1 MVIYPAAAGVNDLGG
16 IIEEVRDRDRGSSA
30 FTMSSG
36 KRSSYELTTP
46 DEERPHSF
54 YDNLTT
60 SSSGGT
66 PSNRVIQIPD
76 IQFKFDDDIPMG
88 GDPRR
93 SSTLLMSNAK
103 SDFFGLSQ
111 IPDEPG
117 DDESDQQLLPT
128 SRDRR
133 TPPTIVPSTVA
144 PTSSSPTSTAST
156 VPAAPPGS
164 PEDSPRSSPRPAS
177 AQRNIT
183 IRLPEAGAPSEA
195 VYMTTTV
202 PQNFAKNSSTL
213 IGRHKPTRSS
223 LRHSRMLVVNKN
235 YHQRFPKGNSLNL
248 RHIRLSRLLMLLK
261 IAIGAVLT
269 FVGMTIIVWSPN
281 THTKDN
287 PYWSGM
293 ILVLSGSLFLVLFDF
308 KRRPANRLREN
319 FFNFVRINALVILL
333 LTIFF
338 TMLAFIYALIHTT
351 NLSSEKLH
359 CEPEYHFNVNSSSC
373 VCLIDPR
380 SPQEVAEAA
389 MAVSDVRDEA
399 GKDGGGYFDHEE
411 DEVRNLT
418 TVAVTAVSST
428 IGPTILS
435 GLDLRKAAE
444 QLEDEGVVRLEYRD
458 FNCSEVLSIWY
469 YVTLGSTIL
478 NSLGCLL
485 AAAFLV
491 IYGVECQRRE
501 HELKYLSVRTNG
513 TEPKVPAT
521 TVQDSGGRE
530 EEEEEGTEQPT
541 NAANVTE
548 SIDEK
553 TTTAEA

>member
-1 MVIYPAAAGVNDLGG
+1 
-16 IIEEVRDRDRGSSA
+16 
-30 FTMSSG
+30 MSSG

-46 DEERPHSF
+46 AVDEERPHSF
-54 YDNLTT
+54 YDNLNT
-60 SSSGGT
+60 SSGSSG
-66 PSNRVIQIPD
+66 SRVIQIPD

-88 GDPRR
+88 R
-93 SSTLLMSNAK
+93 SSALLMSNAK
-103 SDFFGLSQ
+103 SDFFGLSK
-111 IPDEPG
+111 IPDEEP
-117 DDESDQQLLPT
+117 DDESDGRLLA
-128 SRDRR
+128 DRR
-133 TPPTIVPSTVA
+133 TPPTIVPPAATTA
-144 PTSSSPTSTAST
+144 TSSSSPSSTAST

-164 PEDSPRSSPRPAS
+164 PEDSPRSTSRPAS

-183 IRLPEAGAPSEA
+183 IRLPEEGAPSEA

-223 LRHSRMLVVNKN
+223 LRHSRMLVVNNKN

-261 IAIGAVLT
+261 VAIGAVLT

-293 ILVLSGSLFLVLFDF
+293 ILLLCGALFLFLFDF

-319 FFNFVRINALVILL
+319 FFNFVRINALVVLL

-351 NLSSEKLH
+351 NLSSANLR

-389 MAVSDVRDEA
+389 MAVSDVRNEA
-399 GKDGGGYFDHEE
+399 AGGGGTGGYFDRNEDQEGEE
-411 DEVRNLT
+411 DFGRMNLT
-418 TVAVTAVSST
+418 TGLAVVAST
-428 IGPTILS
+428 IGPTIMS

-444 QLEDEGVVRLEYRD
+444 QLEDEGVIRLEYRD
-458 FNCSEVLSIWY
+458 FNCREVVSIWY

-478 NSLGCLL
+478 NSIGCLL

-501 HELKYLSVRTNG
+501 HELKYLSVRTTNG
-513 TEPKVPAT
+513 SEPMPAAPKISET
-521 TVQDSGGRE
+521 AVQDSGGKE
-530 EEEEEGTEQPT
+530 EDSDGEQTERPGSA
-541 NAANVTE
+541 AANVTE
-548 SIDEK
+548 IIVNLNVS
-553 TTTAEA
+553 TV

>member
-1 MVIYPAAAGVNDLGG
+1 
-16 IIEEVRDRDRGSSA
+16 
-30 FTMSSG
+30 MSSG

-46 DEERPHSF
+46 AADEERPHSF

-60 SSSGGT
+60 SPSGTSG
-66 PSNRVIQIPD
+66 SRVIQIPD

-88 GDPRR
+88 R

-103 SDFFGLSQ
+103 SDFFGLSK
-111 IPDEPG
+111 IPDDEP
-117 DDESDQQLLPT
+117 DDESDQRLLP
-128 SRDRR
+128 SSDRR
-133 TPPTIVPSTVA
+133 TPPTIVPRPADATTATS
-144 PTSSSPTSTAST
+144 SSSPTSTAST

-164 PEDSPRSSPRPAS
+164 PEDSPRSTSRPTS

-223 LRHSRMLVVNKN
+223 LRHSRMLVVNSKN

-281 THTKDN
+281 TATKDN

-293 ILVLSGSLFLVLFDF
+293 ILVASGALFLVLFDF

-319 FFNFVRINALVILL
+319 FFNFVRVNALVILL

-351 NLSSEKLH
+351 NLSSGNLR

-389 MAVSDVRDEA
+389 MAVRDVRNEA
-399 GKDGGGYFDHEE
+399 GGRDDGGYFDRDEDDGEE
-411 DEVRNLT
+411 DFGRKNLT
-418 TVAVTAVSST
+418 TMAAAVAAST
-428 IGPTILS
+428 MGPTIMS

-444 QLEDEGVVRLEYRD
+444 QLEDEGVIRLEYRD

-485 AAAFLV
+485 SAAFLV

-501 HELKYLSVRTNG
+501 HELRYMTVRTNG
-513 TEPKVPAT
+513 TGEPVAAAT
-521 TVQDSGGRE
+521 VAPKIGETAVQDSGGKDEKE
-530 EEEEEGTEQPT
+530 EEAEGTERPSS
-541 NAANVTE
+541 AANVTE

-553 TTTAEA
+553 TSEEM